1 MVVVVVVVM
10 MMMVMRD
17 DGDARR
23 LRWKQMMMT
32 KYAGSNFLEKPF
44 AGPFGNW
51 WCLCCWCLG
60 GLSIVFRWSL
70 VSWWHF
76 GGVSV
81 VSWWRVFAVFQW
93 CLVVL

>member
-1 MVVVVVVVM
+1 
-10 MMMVMRD
+10 MMVMRD

-23 LRWKQMMMT
+23 LRWKQMMMTMT

-60 GLSIVFRWSL
+60 GLSIVFWRSL